1 MKFYIKGKTWKVI
14 KRYPSF
20 YLCIN
25 DYGIRE
31 CFSRFELTK

>member
-1 MKFYIKGKTWKVI
+1 MTLVVKGKTWKVI

-31 CFSRFELTK
+31 CFSIYDFD